1 LSAEPDGDK
10 VKEQINLARLLGR
23 REAFSMVAGRCSA
36 ADAQIL
42 RQVRDEKLYLA
53 LAADWEEFCVT
64 YLHMSRATV
73 NRIISWLNEFGIQY
87 FEIAQL
93 TRISPE
99 TYRLIAPSI
108 QDGELHTNGEAI
120 ALIPE
125 NAEKVAAAVAAL
137 RTSAAK
143 PEPKPVPISS
153 LREECKALIGRFA
166 AASASGQ
173 DRLELSRTL
182 TELMEGLMRFS
193 IGLPVR

>member
-1 LSAEPDGDK
+1 MW
-10 VKEQINLARLLGR
+10 LA
-23 REAFSMVAGRCSA
+23 RCSA
-36 ADAQIL
+36 ADAAIL
-42 RQVRDEKLYLA
+42 RDLRDQRQWEGY
-53 LAADWEEFCVT
+53 AADWGEFCAE
-64 YLHMSRATV
+64 YLHISKTAA
-73 NRIISWLNEFGIQY
+73 NRIIAQLNEFGTQY
-87 FEIAQL
+87 FEVAQL

-108 QDGELHTNGEAI
+108 QDGALQTNGEAI